1 MPIQPLEQVLKETLV
16 TLGKYQNGEVSQ
28 IKTNRPWLDH
38 QNGITPKSFITIF
51 GASFGGKS
59 TELENLKADI
69 MDINVNPE
77 AGEYVWV
84 SNSFEMTNFTTTLR
98 DVKKLTKLSFGDI
111 LKKPFS
117 EEEKVILGK
126 YKAKKT
132 DGRFFVNQIPLSADD
147 FIKETEEFLEQNKN
161 KKAVFL
167 DLDHAGLLKAK
178 NDNKKLAIDDMVE
191 GLNRLKNKYE
201 NFVVCML
208 MQANRSVLLRLKEKS
223 NESRLRRDDLSTSDA
238 VYQISDFVYG
248 LQNANY
254 LGIEEYTLI
263 NPEKYPH
270 LSHRFTEENKHG
282 KVSLI
287 TEGCIFVE
295 VLKDRTAD
303 IGFTDLFTI
312 EIKPFEKKTFN
323 SNPFSTMPNFGEK
336 TIKTERKLTPI
347 ADLPPIENIF
357 DMNVAFPKEE
367 KEPPF

>member
-1 MPIQPLEQVLKETLV
+1 MPIQPLKEVLNETLL

-69 MDINVNPE
+69 MDININPE
-77 AGEYVWV
+77 ANDYVWV
-84 SNSFEMTNFTTTLR
+84 SNSFEMTNFATTLR

-117 EEEKVILGK
+117 EDEKIILGD
-126 YKAKKT
+126 YKTKKI
-132 DGRFFVNQIPLSADD
+132 DGRFFVNQVPLSAEA
-147 FIKETEEFLEQNKN
+147 FLKETEEFLLQHVN
-161 KKAVFL
+161 KKLVCL
-167 DLDHAGLLKAK
+167 DLDHVALLRAK

-191 GLNRLKNKYE
+191 GLNALKNKFD
-201 NFVVCML
+201 NFLVVL
-208 MQANRSVLLRLKEKS
+208 LTQANRSVLGRLKEKS
-223 NESRLRRDDLSTSDA
+223 NESRLRRDDIYMSDTLYH
-238 VYQISDFVYG
+238 VSDYVYG
-248 LQNANY
+248 LQNASY

-263 NPEKYPH
+263 NPEKYSH

-312 EIKPFEKKTFN
+312 EIKPFDKKKTLTPVFTT
-323 SNPFSTMPNFGEK
+323 PIFGV
-336 TIKTERKLTPI
+336 TERKLTLI
-347 ADLPPIENIF
+347 SDLLPIEPNF
-357 DMNVAFPKEE
+357 DITNAFDVPVVK
-367 KEPPF
+367 KSDEPF